1 MIYKVT
7 ATLFRLST
15 VAFLLGGLVIVVAQ
29 AVGLV
34 LGDGQFV
41 TGVDAALSP
50 TVYGC
55 AGISGLLAFAMSYA
69 TSGAGPDAGEPGQ
82 PGIQGS
88 AESFADEPVEPI
100 EPTGRQSGGRGRTVV

>member
-1 MIYKVT
+1 MIYKVA
-7 ATLFRLST
+7 ATLFRLSA

-34 LGDGQFV
+34 LGDGRFV
-41 TGVDAALSP
+41 TGIDAALSP

-69 TSGAGPDAGEPGQ
+69 TSGGGPDAGE

-88 AESFADEPVEPI
+88 AESFVDEPVEPIEPI
-100 EPTGRQSGGRGRTVV
+100 EPTGRQSGGGGRTVV